1 MGLTDL
7 CFRGLSQAAG
17 LISLK
22 SQEVKSEKD
31 FSLSLAF
38 LAMTDKRSCDPFK
51 NPAPGPVE
59 GKQKS
64 PGQEADANDFVWV
77 GKISLLH
84 LPMRYTSLDQIHK
97 EVYA

>member
-38 LAMTDKRSCDPFK
+38 LAMTDKRSCDLSRTGYPMGI
-51 NPAPGPVE
+51 PMVT
-59 GKQKS
+59 
-64 PGQEADANDFVWV
+64 
-77 GKISLLH
+77 
-84 LPMRYTSLDQIHK
+84 PMRSFSHSTP
-97 EVYA
+97 VP

>member
-17 LISLK
+17 LISPG

-51 NPAPGPVE
+51 NWLSNGNTHGYPYA
-59 GKQKS
+59 K
-64 PGQEADANDFVWV
+64 F
-77 GKISLLH
+77 
-84 LPMRYTSLDQIHK
+84 LP
-97 EVYA
+97 